1 MPTYTKRPGK
11 IVRTPGYT
19 CGSTDYRYKCWDDL
33 DNLKTGGTAAS
44 RRADYQYPYIAGK
57 NGTYKQAAPLDLTEF
72 GFEFAADE
80 VIDQIDV
87 TYSVQTFINEGYYPS
102 FEHPVVSLL
111 NTTTKSQQ
119 ANEKI
124 TGTKVTRTHTWY
136 NVPTRAVTSD
146 SFGVRFWF
154 DQNRNTTPSRIEL
167 SDVKIVVSTTDYTE
181 KIELGVDA
189 PNKLTVGITTEVT
202 CKIEKTSEMDYFGSF
217 IVDLPFGVELVGE
230 PTRVDGDYGVEIST
244 HSIEGNQYQSLYWML
259 DLPDG
264 HSTALLQF
272 KIKAITPSA
281 TFTCSDKKRITE
293 LCLYEE
299 GNRETRSYSALVNV
313 TQIEAVVQSNF
324 VEDRKSIR
332 ADIVYDYK
340 VKVYSNDPTWRKKV
354 LHLKYETGMDVIT
367 NLADILALNNVLSA
381 TYNSG
386 TGEYEIVFSG
396 VRMTNLDVP
405 VSVVFDE
412 AGEYDFKAWM
422 TIQATGERIS
432 PIFERSCVVLST
444 NFQKLGFTR
453 LCISDYADQMA
464 DGIEYTL
471 GSLVR
476 IVRSEK
482 DYEVFNFGNNYRI
495 GVYNGGAE
503 DIGDDVDFAEHV
515 HWAEKSATTKLEE
528 QTVNFTYNSNEPL
541 YIVWSHTYTADA
553 TGPYITVNFSEPILA
568 ESSVYKSVLD
578 NTGISLKPVINTI
591 LNSDYATAKLTN
603 KAKQTNR
610 TAIDEWQDGGLFDRD
625 ISILGMEVTF
635 DYEVTHDCSVEAE
648 LYVNGKLSGSR
659 DILIYKG
666 KGTGTV
672 GSIYDL
678 FGLSP
683 SDLINRN
690 DLCINPFEIRFFV
703 SNPYMAG
710 FDVKIRNVV
719 INIEYIQRSSCQY
732 GFTLDGEYSKDY
744 GIILSEVTHN
754 RGTKNDKS
762 LYHVEGTDETIVN
775 RLNVDSKD
783 IELSIALGNSCEYED
798 LRHIIDRIV
807 ELFTNDRYIHSNKPI
822 PKRLVFDHMPDRY
835 YEVVR
840 VEDFDDEFDT
850 QIYKAKIKL
859 LVPQGTTYDLQ
870 ETITGKHGYSP
881 SSVTIRPYITYISN
895 TAGYANIYEDISMQ
909 SFTIH
914 DTRITQGVTINI
926 DCENRRVY
934 LGNED
939 ITEGVNYNS
948 MWFRLRGEYDFN
960 SETGNVVKV
969 EYHVR
974 RG

>member
-11 IVRTPGYT
+11 VVRTPGYT

-33 DNLKTGGTAAS
+33 DQLKTGGTAAS

-72 GFEFAADE
+72 GFEFGDE
-80 VIDQIDV
+80 EIVDQV
-87 TYSVQTFINEGYYPS
+87 SVEYKVQTFINEGYYPS
-102 FEHPVVSLL
+102 FAYPVVSLL
-111 NTTTKSQQ
+111 NTNMKSQQ
-119 ANEKI
+119 QNGVINHNKQTI
-124 TGTKVTRTHTWY
+124 RHTWY
-136 NVPTRAVTSD
+136 NVPKRAIESN
-146 SFGVRFWF
+146 SFGVHLWF
-154 DQNRNTTPSRIEL
+154 DQNRNTTPGRIEISDVKVTIDTTDYADKIEL
-167 SDVKIVVSTTDYTE
+167 S
-181 KIELGVDA
+181 VDA
-189 PNKLTVGITTEVT
+189 PPKLTLGITTTVT
-202 CKIEKTSEMDYFGSF
+202 CKIEKTSEDWYNGTYL
-217 IVDLPFGVELVGE
+217 VELPFGTTIDGDI
-230 PTRVDGDYGVEIST
+230 TRVDGEIWDQGTQTLEGNTYEYLYWFVEI
-244 HSIEGNQYQSLYWML
+244 
-259 DLPDG
+259 PDG
-264 HSTALLQF
+264 PGNAILQF
-272 KIKAITPSA
+272 PLKALTPSN
-281 TFTCSDKKRITE
+281 TFTCTDTTRIRK
-293 LCLYEE
+293 LRLYEE
-299 GNRETRSYSALVNV
+299 GENSREYSALVNV

-354 LHLKYETGMDVIT
+354 LHLKYQTGMDVIT
-367 NLADILALNNVLSA
+367 NLTEILALNNVISA
-381 TYNSG
+381 TFNNS

-396 VRMTNLDVP
+396 VRMTNLEIP

-432 PIFERSCVVLST
+432 PIFERSCVVLGT
-444 NFQKLGFTR
+444 NYQQLGFTR
-453 LCISDYADQMA
+453 LLIDDYTDGMA
-464 DGIEYTL
+464 DGVEYTL

-476 IVRSEK
+476 VVQSDR
-482 DYEVFNFGNNYRI
+482 DYELMEFGNNYRI
-495 GVYNGGAE
+495 GVYNGGAIDVND
-503 DIGDDVDFAEHV
+503 DIGFADNV
-515 HWAEKSATTKLEE
+515 IWAENRATIKLAE
-528 QTVNFTYNSNEPL
+528 QTVTFTYNSEEPL
-541 YIVWSHTYTADA
+541 YLVWSHTYTADA
-553 TGPYITVNFSEPILA
+553 TGPYVTVNFSEPILA
-568 ESSVYKSVLD
+568 ESSVYESVLD
-578 NTGISLKPVINTI
+578 NTMVSLRPPINTI
-591 LNSDYATAKLTN
+591 LNSEYAQASMLNTT
-603 KAKQTNR
+603 KQTNR
-610 TAIDEWQDGGLFDRD
+610 IAVDQWQDGGLFERD
-625 ISILGMEVTF
+625 ISILGMEMHF
-635 DYEVTHDCSVEAE
+635 DYEVTEDCSVEAE
-648 LYVNGKLSGSR
+648 LYVNGKLSGTR

-678 FGLSP
+678 FGISP
-683 SDLINRN
+683 SDLINR
-690 DLCINPFEIRFFV
+690 DLECINPFEIRFFV
-703 SNPYMAG
+703 SNPYSKANT
-710 FDVKIRNVV
+710 VKIRNVV
-719 INIEYIQRSSCQY
+719 ILVEYIQRSSCQY

-754 RGTKNDKS
+754 RGTKNTKS

-822 PKRLVFDHMPDRY
+822 PMKLVFDHMPDRY

-840 VEDFDDEFDT
+840 VEDFDDEFNT

-859 LVPQGTTYDLQ
+859 LVPPGTTYDLE
-870 ETITGKHGYSP
+870 ETVTGHHGFSP
-881 SSVTIRPYITYISN
+881 SSVTVRPYVTYISS

-909 SFTIH
+909 SFTLH

-934 LGNED
+934 IGKED

-969 EYHVR
+969 EYRVR